1 MRRTQKEITRRE
13 LVTNLANLAAWVSL
27 LEGSRE
33 PGGRHH
39 NHN

>member
-1 MRRTQKEITRRE
+1 MRRTQEEITRRE
-13 LVTNLANLAAWVSL
+13 LVTNLTDLAARVSL

-39 NHN
+39 HHN